1 MGARPGSAMAKRK
14 KRKTKISHQAVATA
28 AYKKRFL
35 DKLAQGNS
43 PRVAAEL
50 AEISHATIYNWRK
63 DDAEFTTAWEEAI
76 QAGVDRVETA
86 LVQRA
91 IEKDTPAALAYLK
104 AYRPELYAR
113 GEGQPRQQS
122 NFILNITLQEHYKRL
137 ERLGLPVPVI
147 ESDLEDDDAPMRR

>member
-1 MGARPGSAMAKRK
+1 MMLQRQERII
-14 KRKTKISHQAVATA
+14 REDISSPLAIE
-28 AYKKRFL
+28 AY
-35 DKLAQGNS
+35 AQGDLLQARA
-43 PRVAAEL
+43 RVAAEL

-104 AYRPELYAR
+104 AHRPELYAR